1 MVAER
6 RSLHDPTRE
15 SRPQDESP
23 ADRIA
28 IVSKLVRTHHGWDD
42 DETRPGLQLLLAND
56 VAFMVVGG
64 YAVAAHG
71 HPRYTGDL
79 DIWLLIDRDNAEKLV
94 HVLREFGFGA
104 LDLAADDFLVE
115 DHVVQLGREPIRI
128 DLLTGLD
135 GVSFSECISRAVSVD
150 IDGLQVPF
158 ISRED
163 LLKNKR
169 SSGRS
174 QDLADVEAL
183 EARGQ

>member
-1 MVAER
+1 MR
-6 RSLHDPTRE
+6 LDPDFSE
-15 SRPQDESP
+15 FIE
-23 ADRIA
+23 
-28 IVSKLVRTHHGWDD
+28 
-42 DETRPGLQLLLAND
+42 LLLAND

-79 DIWLLIDRDNAEKLV
+79 DIWLLVDRENAERLV
-94 HVLREFGFGA
+94 QVLTEFGFGSLGLSA
-104 LDLAADDFLVE
+104 QDFLT
-115 DHVVQLGREPIRI
+115 DNQVVQLGREPLRI

-135 GVSFSECISRAVSVD
+135 GVSFGECIGRSILVD

-163 LLKNKR
+163 LLANKR

-174 QDLADVEAL
+174 QDLADVDAL
-183 EARGQ
+183 ETTS